1 MPKPVDK
8 NGKID
13 TFSFGKGKI
22 GRTQTPLNPRQKA
35 VVAEYIRTGKKAASY
50 KVAYDGKNASIAANR
65 FFKNPKIV
73 SALDKALKTAKFD
86 DQYAVDNLKEIVEGG
101 MKNIDI
107 ARPDTALKA
116 IETYFKVTNKM
127 GGGNKTAIKIDIESQ
142 AKKMDINELM
152 QGMRDLDKKFK
163 RLKQVMTGKAEE
175 GEVVDED

>member
-1 MPKPVDK
+1 MLTSADRE
-8 NGKID
+8 
-13 TFSFGKGKI
+13 KG
-22 GRTQTPLNPRQKA
+22 QKA
-35 VVAEYIRTGKKAASY
+35 TKTNLTLKQKIAVGEYLKTGNKSAA
-50 KVAYDGKNASIAANR
+50 VRAAYNLKPHNVKQVANR
-65 FFKNPKIV
+65 FFKQPKIV

-86 DQYAVDNLKEIVEGG
+86 DQYAVDTLKDIIEAG
-101 MKNIDI
+101 MQNKDI

-152 QGMRDLDKKFK
+152 QGMRDLDKKYK

-175 GEVVDED
+175 GEVVDETD